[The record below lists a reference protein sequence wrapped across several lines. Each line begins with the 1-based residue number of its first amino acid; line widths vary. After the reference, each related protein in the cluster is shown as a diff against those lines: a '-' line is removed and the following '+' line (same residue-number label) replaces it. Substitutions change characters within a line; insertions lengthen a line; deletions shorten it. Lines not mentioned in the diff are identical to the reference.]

1 MTGKV
6 LSGMSLCVMVKGG
19 GDLGT
24 GVAWRLHRCGFQVL
38 VTDIAQP
45 TAIRRTVAFASAI
58 YDGYVTIENVVG
70 RLVETQDE
78 VSRCW
83 SARQVAVMVDQE
95 SRILPQLK
103 PDVLVDAI
111 VAKHN
116 LGTKIDDAPVVIAL
130 GPGFTVVEDC
140 HAVVETNRGH
150 NLGRVIWQGSA
161 EPNTGIP
168 GTVDGENSR
177 RILKAPADGDFH
189 PVRQIGDMVRAGEI
203 VAYVDNLPIQAQLDG
218 IVRGLLH
225 ADLSIKTGMKVGDI
239 DQRAVFSHCYTI
251 SDKSLAVAGGV
262 LEAILTMRNLLD
274 NLQGYR

>member
-1 MTGKV
+1 MPV
-6 LSGMSLCVMVKGG
+6 CVMVKGG

-24 GVAWRLHRCGFQVL
+24 GVAWRLHRCGFHVL
-38 VTDIAQP
+38 VTDTAQP

-58 YDGYVTIENVVG
+58 YDGHITIENVVG
-70 RLVETQDE
+70 RLVETQE
-78 VSRCW
+78 EANQCW

-95 SRILPQLK
+95 TQLLPQLK

-116 LGTKIDDAPVVIAL
+116 LGTKIDDAPVVISL
-130 GPGFTVVEDC
+130 GPGFMVGVDC
-140 HAVVETNRGH
+140 HAIVETNRGH

-168 GTVDGENSR
+168 GTIGGENSR
-177 RILKAPADGDFH
+177 RILKSPADGSFQ
-189 PVRQIGDMVRAGEI
+189 PVRQIGDMVKMGEI
-203 VAYVDNLPIQAQLDG
+203 VATVNDLPVKAQLGG

-225 ADLSIKTGMKVGDI
+225 ADLMIKTGMKVGDI
-239 DQRAVFSHCYTI
+239 DPRAVLAHCYTI

-262 LEAILTMRNLLD
+262 LEAILTLRNLLD
-274 NLQGYR
+274 NQLGYR

>member
-1 MTGKV
+1 
-6 LSGMSLCVMVKGG
+6 MSLCMMVKGG

-58 YDGYVTIENVVG
+58 YDGSITIENVVG

-78 VSRCW
+78 VNRCW

-130 GPGFTVVEDC
+130 GPGFTVGVDC
-140 HAVVETNRGH
+140 HAVIETNRGH
-150 NLGRVIWQGSA
+150 NLGRVVWQGSA

-168 GTVDGENSR
+168 GTVGGENSR
-177 RILKAPADGDFH
+177 RILKASADGGFH
-189 PVRQIGDMVRAGEI
+189 PVCQIGDMVHAGEI
-203 VAYVDNLPIQAQLDG
+203 VAYVNNLPVQAQLDG

-225 ADLSIKTGMKVGDI
+225 ADLRIKTGMKVGDI
-239 DQRAVFSHCYTI
+239 DPRAVLSHCYTV

-262 LEAILTMRNLLD
+262 LEAILTLRNLLD
-274 NLQGYR
+274 SQQGYR